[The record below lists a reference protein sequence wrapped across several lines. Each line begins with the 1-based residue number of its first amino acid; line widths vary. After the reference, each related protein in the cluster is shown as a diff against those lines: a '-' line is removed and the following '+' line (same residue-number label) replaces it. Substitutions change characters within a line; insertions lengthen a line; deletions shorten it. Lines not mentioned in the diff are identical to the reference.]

1 MAQSKV
7 AVFHPGTQHSW
18 QTARA
23 LQDLDRL
30 QWYATSILYQ
40 PDRWPYILD
49 RLPAPIGPKLRRE
62 FRRFEAPGLDPD
74 RVRTFGID
82 EWLERIARRAGF
94 FGLGTWL
101 DIRGN
106 RRFGR
111 ALEREI
117 ARPDPFALWG
127 YDFSSRG
134 AFEAG
139 RRQGRTCILDRTIGD
154 HRALNRT
161 MAEVQAQWPD
171 WVGIKSDPMPDD
183 MLQQQDAEYALADVI
198 VTGSQS
204 CADTVGTESPVPG
217 VAGKLRV
224 LPYCF
229 DEALF
234 GAQPA
239 PAPVRDDEPVRFL
252 LVGHLGPRK
261 GLHLLLQALDHLP
274 RDRFTLTL
282 LGEITSPPATF
293 ARDADRVTHIP
304 HVPRLEV
311 PRIMAAHHV
320 LVFPSY
326 FEGSAISLLE
336 ALASGLALIQSPMA
350 GNGVT
355 PACGLMLHEQSV
367 EAVAEA
373 MLVPIQDRERLN
385 AWRVA
390 AQEESANYTFAKYRE
405 RIGALLDSLPG

>member
-30 QWYATSILYQ
+30 EWYATSIFYQ
-40 PDRWPYILD
+40 PGRWPYVLD
-49 RLPAPIGPKLRRE
+49 RLPAPIGPKLGRE
-62 FRRFEAPGLDPD
+62 FRRFEAPGLNPAL
-74 RVRTFGID
+74 VKTSGID
-82 EWLERIARRAGF
+82 EWLERIARRAGLF
-94 FGLGTWL
+94 KLGTWF
-101 DIRGN
+101 DVRGN

-117 ARPDPFALWG
+117 ARPDQFALWG
-127 YDFSSRG
+127 YDFSSRE
-134 AFEAG
+134 AFEAA
-139 RRQGRTCILDRTIGD
+139 RRQDRTCILDRTIGD
-154 HRALNRT
+154 HRAWNRT
-161 MAEVQAQWPD
+161 MAELQAQWPNWFD
-171 WVGIKSDPMPDD
+171 SKSNPLAED

-198 VTGSQS
+198 VTGSRS
-204 CADTVGTESPVPG
+204 CADTIAAESPVPG
-217 VAGKLRV
+217 VAEKLRV

-229 DEALF
+229 DETRF
-234 GAQPA
+234 GHQPT
-239 PAPVRDDEPVRFL
+239 PVPVSKDEPVRFL

-274 RDRFTLTL
+274 PEQFTLTL
-282 LGEITSPPATF
+282 VGEITSPPATF
-293 ARDADRVTHIP
+293 ARYAHRVTHIP
-304 HVPRLEV
+304 HVPRAEV
-311 PRIMAAHHV
+311 PAIMARHHV

-350 GNGVT
+350 GSGVT
-355 PACGLMLHEQSV
+355 PACGLLLQEQSV

-373 MLVPIQDRERLN
+373 MLVPIQDRDRLN
-385 AWRVA
+385 AWRIA
-390 AQEESANYTFAKYRE
+390 AQAESANYTFAKYRE
-405 RIGALLDSLPG
+405 GVATLLDSLPA